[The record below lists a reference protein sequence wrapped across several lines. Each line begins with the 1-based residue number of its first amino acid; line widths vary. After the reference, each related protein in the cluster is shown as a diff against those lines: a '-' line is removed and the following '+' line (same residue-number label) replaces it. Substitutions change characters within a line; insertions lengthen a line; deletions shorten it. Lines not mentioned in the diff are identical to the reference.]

1 MGANAQIE
9 VPAFTA
15 GQVLTAAEMTQINTG
30 VPVFATTTTRDA
42 AFGGAGEKV
51 LAEGQFAYIEATN
64 TTQYYDGAA
73 WVAVGASGLTF
84 INGASFTGVATVD
97 SPQNT
102 FTSTYANYLVIVDVQ
117 TFASSAA
124 LYWRF
129 ATTGTPITTGYDWA
143 GISIRSSGTTFPGG
157 ASNAAQFYVGD
168 CGNVEY
174 SSFAF
179 TVINPEIT
187 ARNSKLIWAGP
198 HSDATYLYHTTAG
211 GRNLT
216 AAKHDGFR
224 LFNSGGVNMTGSYK
238 VYGYSNS

>member
-1 MGANAQIE
+1 MGANATTF
-9 VPAFTA
+9 VPAYVA
-15 GQVLTAAEMTQINTG
+15 GEVLTAADLSVTNSGI
-30 VPVFATTTTRDA
+30 PVFADSSARTA

-51 LAEGQFAYIEATN
+51 LAEGQYAYLESDN
-64 TTQYYDGAA
+64 TTSFWDGSS

-84 INGASFTGVATVD
+84 VTGATFSAVATVD

-157 ASNAAQFYVGD
+157 ASNSAQFYVGD

-224 LFNSGGVNMTGSYK
+224 LLNSGGVNMTGSYK